1 MKNLVVRSLS
11 GIVYVALIIGAILA
25 GEAWFF
31 ALTLLFGLLAA
42 VEFEHIVLTPVN
54 SIWHWTV
61 RILDTVTALAVIT
74 LPLFLELP
82 HVIGDTCLGIV
93 LLYTLARFTIAL
105 YDKSPTAYRDCAW
118 SCLMLAYVAL
128 PLAMLNLLTH
138 LAPQWQIIVLTMFIM
153 IWLNDTGAYC
163 VGSMIGK
170 KRMFP
175 RLSPKKS
182 WEGFAGGLACC
193 IGAGVGAY
201 YMNTDIFSLPAWI
214 AFGII
219 VCAFSTWGDLF
230 ESLLKRSHAI
240 KDSGNLIPGHG
251 GILDRIDSMLFVSM
265 ATVLFYLIML

>member
-25 GEAWFF
+25 GESCFF
-31 ALTLLFGLLAA
+31 ALTLLLGLLAA
-42 VEFEHIVLTPVN
+42 VEFEHIVLTPIN
-54 SIWHWTV
+54 SVWHWAV

-82 HVIGDTCLGIV
+82 EAIGDTCLGIV
-93 LLYTLARFTIAL
+93 LLYTLVRFTLAL

-138 LAPQWQIIVLTMFIM
+138 IAPQWQLIVLTMFIM

-170 KRMFP
+170 NRMFP

-182 WEGFAGGLACC
+182 WEGFAGGLVCC
-193 IGAGVGAY
+193 IGAGIGAY
-201 YMNTDIFSLPAWI
+201 YMNADIFSLPAWI

-265 ATVLFYLIML
+265 ATVLFYLIMH